1 MSELDDRPD
10 SIVRRGAP
18 ERDRRTSGGCN
29 ERVVVR
35 QRNALDIDIL
45 AAVNGPFRERDPS
58 GPVETVN
65 AAIR

>member
-29 ERVVVR
+29 ERAVVR
-35 QRNALDIDIL
+35 QGDALGIL
-45 AAVNGPFRERDPS
+45 AAVNGPFRECGPS
-58 GPVETVN
+58 GRVETVHIT
-65 AAIR
+65 AR